1 MSGSLLLGHFH
12 LHWEGD
18 PPSPE
23 RDEFLLDLR
32 SASDAASFG
41 HDAAGM
47 LALQAL
53 NPMAT
58 LPASQRARLSLLVTG
73 PSATLP
79 FLCACVLG
87 FQRVA
92 AVVSEAEQV
101 ALQGL
106 IPSDFSGQAEC
117 LDRAER
123 LPQDRAFHRVLLG
136 CDGAV
141 PEVITGAP
149 LVQRLRP
156 EGQFI
161 LFGLPQTS
169 AQDTF
174 VRFSENGLSLRGA
187 GFRENLAF
195 LAGSLGGSLGG

>member
-18 PPSPE
+18 PPSLE

-32 SASDAASFG
+32 SANDAASVV
-41 HDAAGM
+41 HDAAGR

-58 LPASQRARLSLLVTG
+58 LPASQRAQLALLVVG

-87 FQRVA
+87 FQRVT
-92 AVVSEAEQV
+92 AVVAEAEKV
-101 ALQGL
+101 TLQGL
-106 IPSDFSGQAEC
+106 MPGNFSGQTEY
-117 LDRAER
+117 LDRTEE
-123 LPQDRAFHRVLLG
+123 LPQDRAFHRALLG
-136 CDGAV
+136 CDGTV

-169 AQDTF
+169 TQDTF

-195 LAGSLGGSLGG
+195 LAGSLDS